1 MTAHNPGQ
9 MVVYPIIKQQA
20 GLLTPKKYVFSL
32 EKAVIDYLST
42 IGIEAARSRLNPGV
56 WVGNAKICAIGVRIK
71 DRVSMHGLAFN
82 IDNDL
87 GIFDLIVP
95 CGIVAAG
102 VCRVRDFNPDL
113 VYTAVR
119 DGLLKTLANEFMWH
133 LMDDTQSEL
142 PMRS

>member
-1 MTAHNPGQ
+1 MPVQEARQH
-9 MVVYPIIKQQA
+9 
-20 GLLTPKKYVFSL
+20 
-32 EKAVIDYLST
+32 
-42 IGIEAARSRLNPGV
+42 GIESGRLDGATGV
-56 WVGNAKICAIGVRIK
+56 WLDANNNKARKICAMGVHASRW
-71 DRVSMHGLAFN
+71 VTMHGLAFN

-102 VCRVRDFNPDL
+102 VCRVRDFNSDL
-113 VYTAVR
+113 VYTAVS